1 MPKTPTTPAA
11 PRSKLGD
18 TIFAIVHVIAL
29 IAVFIYG
36 VIGLIQRNTGRF
48 AVVCGG
54 LILYYFLVLHKA
66 VRKEIHRK
74 RQLKDTS
81 PSKRS

>member
-1 MPKTPTTPAA
+1 MPKTPTPPAA

-48 AVVCGG
+48 AVVMGG
-54 LILYYFLVLHKA
+54 LVLYYFLVLHKA
-66 VRKEIHRK
+66 VRKEIDRK
-74 RQLKDTS
+74 RKLKISFPS
-81 PSKRS
+81 PRS

>member
-1 MPKTPTTPAA
+1 MPKTPKPSTA

-18 TIFAIVHVIAL
+18 TIFAIVHVLAL

-36 VIGLIQRNTGRF
+36 VIGLVQRNTGRF

-54 LILYYFLVLHKA
+54 LVLYYFLVLHKA

-74 RQLKDTS
+74 RGLKDLS
-81 PSKRS
+81 PSRRT

>member
-1 MPKTPTTPAA
+1 MPKSPTPPAS

-18 TIFAIVHVIAL
+18 TVFAIVHVLAL

-36 VIGLIQRNTGRF
+36 VVALVQRNTGRF
-48 AVVCGG
+48 AVVMGG
-54 LILYYFLVLHKA
+54 LVLYYFLVLHKA
-66 VRKEIHRK
+66 ARKEIHRK
-74 RQLKDTS
+74 RQLKDAS